1 MVDDLKGFKDFGLAL
16 GMLSAIANTAKKKN
30 SGFKDEVSF
39 RARPHHN
46 VHCILGVDQFSKFY
60 PNLPKYTQRQL
71 A

>member
-46 VHCILGVDQFSKFY
+46 CALHTGSRPI
-60 PNLPKYTQRQL
+60 
-71 A
+71 